1 MWGVSIFTVRVN
13 ELQRILP
20 LSHEKV
26 KSVTLPETR
35 CAFVTAASNQVWQ
48 KWYSVT
54 SETVIKDDRTSS
66 WCSFSFSHF
75 FLLTL
80 ETQLPDWQE
89 AQVTWRKYMKEFQLS
104 DSLWYWPTTLYTT
117 ARHVS
122 EEALKTNWIC
132 CSSNCC
138 YVRDS
143 RQDHPAEHSESPAL
157 REK

>member
-1 MWGVSIFTVRVN
+1 MIMWGVVSIFTVRVN

-26 KSVTLPETR
+26 NSVTLPETR

-66 WCSFSFSHF
+66 WCSFSLSLTSLS
-75 FLLTL
+75 LLTL

-104 DSLWYWPTTLYTT
+104 DSLLVLTNNLYILLLDMW
-117 ARHVS
+117 V
-122 EEALKTNWIC
+122 KK
-132 CSSNCC
+132 
-138 YVRDS
+138 
-143 RQDHPAEHSESPAL
+143 P
-157 REK
+157 